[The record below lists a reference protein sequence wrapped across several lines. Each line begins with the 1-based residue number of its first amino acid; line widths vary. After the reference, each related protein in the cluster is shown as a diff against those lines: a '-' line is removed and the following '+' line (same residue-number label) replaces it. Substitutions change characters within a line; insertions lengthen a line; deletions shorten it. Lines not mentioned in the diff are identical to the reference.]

1 MGKGHDMATKS
12 GTHTTSPDP
21 YLKLIVRF
29 PLRPLKNEDELSR
42 AIAVIDSLIIRGDL
56 DEGEQDYLE
65 ILTDIVEKYERDEH
79 PMRRPSDA
87 EMLRFLIEDRKI
99 TQSELA
105 EATKI
110 ANSTI
115 SEILSGK
122 RELTRSHVGVI
133 AKYFGVRPTVFAFP
147 T

>member
-1 MGKGHDMATKS
+1 MATETLA
-12 GTHTTSPDP
+12 GTNASATRDT
-21 YLKLIVRF
+21 YLKLILAF
-29 PLRPLKNEDELSR
+29 PLLPLKTDGALSR
-42 AIAVIDSLIIRGDL
+42 AIAVIDALIVRGDL
-56 DEGEQDYLE
+56 DEWEQGYLD
-65 ILTDIVEKYERDEH
+65 ILTDIVEEYEGDEH
-79 PMRRPSDA
+79 PIRRPSDA
-87 EMLRFLIEDRKI
+87 EMLRFLIDDRKI

-122 RELTRSHVGVI
+122 RELTRSHVGVV

-147 T
+147 A